1 MTTFAET
8 NEHKNK
14 IGGPPDEERA
24 HEPMAELDD
33 VIDLVA
39 VLGSVRRLTEELD

>member
-1 MTTFAET
+1 MKKADQPT
-8 NEHKNK
+8 K
-14 IGGPPDEERA
+14 ERA

-39 VLGSVRRLTEELD
+39 VLGSIRRQAEEFVDQARD